1 VKGWAVGASTTDP
14 VSEVQIFIKDQL
26 RGKIAPSIYRPELN
40 AHFKD
45 EKFLRAGWEYVC
57 EVEDSNP
64 DLSILVKSV
73 SRSGREWLLYEGTI
87 ASLEAQSI
95 AESGQQREALVRLQ
109 TELHR
114 RLEYIRQLEA
124 EIRRKNEAL
133 AQLEIR
139 KTRWPWQWVQKREK

>member
-1 VKGWAVGASTTDP
+1 VT
-14 VSEVQIFIKDQL
+14 EVQIFIKGQL
-26 RGKIAPSIYRPELN
+26 REKVAPSIYRPELN

-45 EKFLRAGWEYVC
+45 EKFLRAGWECVC
-57 EVEDSNP
+57 EVEDSDP
-64 DLSILVKSV
+64 DQSIVVKSV

-114 RLEYIRQLEA
+114 RLEYIRRLEA
-124 EIRRKNEAL
+124 EITRKNEAL
-133 AQLEIR
+133 TQVETR
-139 KTRWPWQWVQKREK
+139 KVRWPWQRLQKRRKK